1 MIMLIVMIYFYDY
14 HSSKLNLTTVRKSTA
29 NEVVGLLS
37 FLIVWIW
44 DTVNMVLLRR
54 KNGVK

>member
-44 DTVNMVLLRR
+44 DTVNMVLL
-54 KNGVK
+54 